1 MTVSHFYLAN
11 VFAELPGLLA
21 STASAPPPPAPA
33 VAEAQLRALNH
44 RYLSAFA
51 VADGDFV
58 GGLLAPDFLLTSI
71 AGEWLGREQYL
82 ALIGRPSIAGGV
94 AYDDVCVRLFGSVG
108 LVHGLFE
115 ASGDQGAAMRVRYTD
130 VYHWSGVS
138 WQLVNSQHTA
148 LRPGVARQQEL
159 GQAPS
164 CAPWIGE
171 DPAGEDCEVLCE
183 LNSSYVRAFRE
194 ADVSWYDAHLAPD
207 YVVVNSDGSFHDR
220 ARGLA
225 EFAKPV
231 FASFMRSFPVDKVRI
246 RRFDQVALAH
256 AENAYERKD
265 GLRGVNRYT
274 DIWQKQ
280 AEGGWR
286 CLAAHI
292 TTHKLPS

>member
-1 MTVSHFYLAN
+1 MSLFQLTN
-11 VFAELPGLLA
+11 VFAELPALLA
-21 STASAPPPPAPA
+21 ASAPALPPPAPA

-58 GGLLAPDFLLTSI
+58 GGLLAPDFLLTSV

-82 ALIGRPSIAGGV
+82 AQLRRPSIAGGLS
-94 AYDDVCVRLFGSVG
+94 YDDVRVRMVGSVG

-115 ASGDQGAAMRVRYTD
+115 ASGDQGAAVRVRYTD
-130 VYHWSGVS
+130 VYYWNGVS
-138 WQLVNSQHTA
+138 WQLINAQHTM
-148 LRPGVARQQEL
+148 LRPGVAKQQER
-159 GQAPS
+159 GSAPA
-164 CAPWIGE
+164 CAPWAGQ
-171 DPAGEDCEVLCE
+171 DPAGDDGEVLCE

-194 ADVSWYDAHLAPD
+194 ANVSWYDAHLAHD

-231 FASFMRSFPVDKVRI
+231 FATFMRSFPVDKVRI
-246 RRFDQVALAH
+246 RRFDDVALAH

-265 GLRGVNRYT
+265 GLKGVNRYT

-280 AEGGWR
+280 ADGGWC